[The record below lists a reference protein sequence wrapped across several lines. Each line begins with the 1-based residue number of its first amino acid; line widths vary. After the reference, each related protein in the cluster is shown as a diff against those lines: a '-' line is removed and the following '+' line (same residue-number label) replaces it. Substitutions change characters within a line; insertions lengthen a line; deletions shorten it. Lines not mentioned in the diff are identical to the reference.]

1 MAKVTVKISL
11 VYMFDSN
18 NQCIVVDKFP
28 GKMSVPD
35 ARSHARKLGFKFTH
49 KTESSH
55 VLDIEDSVLL
65 ELIPGGC
72 NLNRECI
79 K

>member
-18 NQCIVVDKFP
+18 NQGIVVDKFP

-35 ARSHARKLGFKFTH
+35 ARAHARKLGFKFTH

>member
-18 NQCIVVDKFP
+18 NQCIVIDKFP

-35 ARSHARKLGFKFTH
+35 AKAHARKLGFKFTQ
-49 KTESSH
+49 KTESNH

>member
-1 MAKVTVKISL
+1 MARVTVKISL
-11 VYMFDSN
+11 VYMFDSI
-18 NQCIVVDKFP
+18 NQCVVVDKFP

-35 ARSHARKLGFKFTH
+35 ARAHARKLGFKFTH
-49 KTESSH
+49 KAESNH
-55 VLDIEDSVLL
+55 MLDIEDSVLL
-65 ELIPGGC
+65 ELMPGGC